1 MAEANKPLDPDD
13 INYTTNTYGSGD
25 NEETE
30 SDDELEEAIE
40 QPPVEIKEE
49 FIKPKKSI
57 LPKILIGIVAF
68 LLLLLIIGLVLQ
80 VCFLLHYGVRYLL
93 LQNQELLQALP
104 V

>member
-30 SDDELEEAIE
+30 SDDELEETIE
-40 QPPVEIKEE
+40 QPPVEVKEE
-49 FIKPKKSI
+49 FVKPKKSI

-68 LLLLLIIGLVLQ
+68 LLFAKTCLYKFFLIIIN
-80 VCFLLHYGVRYLL
+80 YS
-93 LQNQELLQALP
+93 
-104 V
+104 